1 MAMSMMSQIPCKTF
15 SSVKLTV
22 MSDTGTIMNDTATT
36 AVVRLSVS
44 FLALVIYGA
53 PERLDALNDN
63 VSVSYGGEK
72 TSVIFD
78 IGAA

>member
-1 MAMSMMSQIPCKTF
+1 
-15 SSVKLTV
+15 
-22 MSDTGTIMNDTATT
+22 MNDTATT
-36 AVVRLSVS
+36 AVRLSVS
-44 FLALVIYGA
+44 LLALVIYGA
-53 PERLDALNDN
+53 PEMLDALNDN

>member
-1 MAMSMMSQIPCKTF
+1 
-15 SSVKLTV
+15 
-22 MSDTGTIMNDTATT
+22 MSDTIIIIMNDTATT
-36 AVVRLSVS
+36 AVRLSVS
-44 FLALVIYGA
+44 FLALAIYGA

-72 TSVIFD
+72 TSAIFD

>member
-1 MAMSMMSQIPCKTF
+1 MTDILTNNPDCKRVLLRMHVA
-15 SSVKLTV
+15 SP
-22 MSDTGTIMNDTATT
+22 IMNDTATT
-36 AVVRLSVS
+36 AVRLSVS
-44 FLALVIYGA
+44 FLALVIYGV

-72 TSVIFD
+72 TSVIFE

>member
-15 SSVKLTV
+15 SSVYCLIDSNL
-22 MSDTGTIMNDTATT
+22 MSDTIMNDTATT
-36 AVVRLSVS
+36 AVRFSVS

-53 PERLDALNDN
+53 PERL
-63 VSVSYGGEK
+63 SVSYGGEK

>member
-36 AVVRLSVS
+36 AVRLSVS

>member
-1 MAMSMMSQIPCKTF
+1 
-15 SSVKLTV
+15 
-22 MSDTGTIMNDTATT
+22 MSDTIIIIMNDTATT
-36 AVVRLSVS
+36 AVRLSVS
-44 FLALVIYGA
+44 FLALGLAIYGA

-72 TSVIFD
+72 TSAIFD

>member
-1 MAMSMMSQIPCKTF
+1 
-15 SSVKLTV
+15 
-22 MSDTGTIMNDTATT
+22 MNDTATT
-36 AVVRLSVS
+36 AVRLRLGVS

-63 VSVSYGGEK
+63 VSVTVSYGGEK

>member
-1 MAMSMMSQIPCKTF
+1 MA
-15 SSVKLTV
+15 TV
-22 MSDTGTIMNDTATT
+22 GSLEHIEYTSPYVYAMNDTIMNDTATT
-36 AVVRLSVS
+36 AVRLSVS
-44 FLALVIYGA
+44 LLALVIYGA

-78 IGAA
+78 ISAA